1 VSRAATA
8 MPGLEAA
15 IKRESGQLLATRIFA
30 ATKPETIFRLPTT
43 RSHHEGTEMMM
54 VAKTAE
60 TIEYQHCSSLTAH
73 RTVQS
78 AADDAFVHHC
88 SAGYR
93 IAAPLVRAR
102 AAITDA
108 DWRAV
113 A

>member
-1 VSRAATA
+1 
-8 MPGLEAA
+8 MPGLDAA

-43 RSHHEGTEMMM
+43 RSHNEGRTEMMM

-60 TIEYQHCSSLTAH
+60 TIEYQHRSSLTAH

-78 AADDAFVHHC
+78 ASADAFVHHC
-88 SAGYR
+88 STGYR
-93 IAAPLVRAR
+93 IAAPPVRAR
-102 AAITDA
+102 AAGADT